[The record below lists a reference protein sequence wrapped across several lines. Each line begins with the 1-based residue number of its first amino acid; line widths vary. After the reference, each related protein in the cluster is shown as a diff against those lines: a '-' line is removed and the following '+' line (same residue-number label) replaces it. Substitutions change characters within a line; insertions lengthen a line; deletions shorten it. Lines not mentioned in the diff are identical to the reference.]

1 MVSDENTKYQQY
13 LALREKILNCHKC
26 GLWQNRTNAVPGE
39 GNLNSIIMFIGEAP
53 GRQEDIEGRP
63 FVGPAGKLLT
73 SLLESI
79 GLRRE
84 LVYITNVVK
93 CRPPGNRDPK
103 PIEISSCSPYLNAEI
118 EIIRPRLIVTLG
130 RHSSSYIFSL
140 AGMSISGISK
150 IRGSL
155 RKIRL
160 FDFDVLV
167 LPTYHPAAA
176 LYNPRL
182 KNVLQEDFK
191 KIRNILSQISESFK
205 GLVKETRGRQS
216 SLDEFFN

>member
-13 LALREKILNCHKC
+13 LALREKILNCRKC
-26 GLWQNRTNAVPGE
+26 DLWRNRTNAVPGE
-39 GNLNSIIMFIGEAP
+39 GDLNSIIMFIGEAP

-103 PIEISSCSPYLNAEI
+103 PIEISSCAPYLNAEI
-118 EIIRPRLIVTLG
+118 KIIRPKLIVTLG

-182 KNVLQEDFK
+182 KDALQEDFK
-191 KIRNILSQISESFK
+191 KMYNIVSQISEGSK
-205 GLVKETRGRQS
+205 GLIRGTKGRQS

>member
-1 MVSDENTKYQQY
+1 MVSNDMKYRKY
-13 LALREKILNCHKC
+13 LELREQILKC
-26 GLWQNRTNAVPGE
+26 RKCNLWQSRTNPVPGE
-39 GNLNSIIMFIGEAP
+39 GDLNSVIMFIGEAP

-73 SLLESI
+73 NLLESI
-79 GLRRE
+79 GLRRDR
-84 LVYITNVVK
+84 VYITNVVK
-93 CRPPGNRDPK
+93 CRPPGNRDPR

-118 EIIRPRLIVTLG
+118 RIIRPKLIVTLG
-130 RHSSSYIFSL
+130 RHSSSYILNS
-140 AGMSISGISK
+140 AGMSVSGISR

-160 FDFDVLV
+160 FDLDVLV

-191 KIRNILSQISESFK
+191 KIRNTISRISK
-205 GLVKETRGRQS
+205 GLIEGTKGRQS
-216 SLDEFFN
+216 SLDEFF